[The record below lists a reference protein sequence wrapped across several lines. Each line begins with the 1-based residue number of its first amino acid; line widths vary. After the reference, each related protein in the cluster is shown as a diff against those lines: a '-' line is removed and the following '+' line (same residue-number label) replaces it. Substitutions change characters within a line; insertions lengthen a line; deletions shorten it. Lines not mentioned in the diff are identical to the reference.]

1 MPSQENSPSKPAE
14 DLSGVH
20 VWLVLWKC
28 FRAMFAYAR
37 RNLSQTGLGES
48 EFGILEVLLHKGP
61 LPVNTIGPLVYLT
74 SGSIS
79 VAIDRLQAKAYVTRK
94 NDAED
99 RRKIVVCL
107 TPKGQKL
114 ITEAFRD
121 HAEAMERAFE
131 GFTSPQR
138 SQLLHYLKRLGK
150 SAEAK
155 LNDTSE

>member
-1 MPSQENSPSKPAE
+1 MPPKENFPSKSAE

-28 FRAMFAYAR
+28 FRSMFAYAR
-37 RNLSQTGLGES
+37 QNLSLVGLGES

-79 VAIDRLQAKAYVTRK
+79 VAVDRLQAKAYVTRQ

-99 RRKIVVCL
+99 RRKIVVVL
-107 TPKGQKL
+107 TSKGQKL

-121 HAEAMERAFE
+121 HAAAMEKAFE
-131 GFTSPQR
+131 GFSSSQR
-138 SQLLHYLKRLGK
+138 SQLLNYLRRLGK

-155 LNDTSE
+155 LNGASD